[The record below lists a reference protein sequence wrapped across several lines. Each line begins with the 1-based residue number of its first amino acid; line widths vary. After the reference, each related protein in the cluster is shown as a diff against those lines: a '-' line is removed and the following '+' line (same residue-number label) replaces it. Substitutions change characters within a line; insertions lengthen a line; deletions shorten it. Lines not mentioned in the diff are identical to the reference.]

1 MTTTMPVDD
10 AVTWLLKY
18 RAEPDKQ
25 ERINMRDQY
34 VKDVTSLAALKLK
47 VDQAFGSSNTQEI
60 IDLKSALVN
69 AAVKTRGPYL
79 EDKPNRNRRWREPR
93 VEQGVFRL

>member
-25 ERINMRDQY
+25 ERINMRDRY

-47 VDQAFGSSNTQEI
+47 VDQAFGPSSNTQEI

-79 EDKPNRNRRWREPR
+79 EDKPNRRCREPR
-93 VEQGVFRL
+93 LRKGVFRI